1 MYYLTFLYKMNTNSE
16 ERIVHFLPDYGINGC
31 LQFGYY
37 KYSKAQPQLPIHE
50 HRNAIE
56 LCFCIKG
63 EQHYVIGE
71 RLFQLHGND
80 ILIVPPNKE
89 HGTGEYPEDKG
100 ELFWLQISCSDKRDI
115 LCNLSEEHSKYL
127 LQALERTSEQ
137 IFKGSFQIKFMFE
150 KLLSELKTSRTIL
163 SKITINQII
172 VQAILEVLT
181 LSKRKQDSSP
191 LKRLN
196 DIDTYI
202 LNNLH
207 RIIYVDELANICNVS
222 VGYFKS
228 WFKNI
233 KGIPPKEYINRL
245 KIEQSKIDLL
255 KKDSVTKVAFDLGF
269 SSSQYFSTTFKK
281 FTGYTPKTY
290 ISLRS
295 NNL

>member
-1 MYYLTFLYKMNTNSE
+1 MNTNSE

-50 HRNAIE
+50 HRNTIE

-71 RLFQLHGND
+71 ELFQLHGND
-80 ILIVPPNKE
+80 ILIIPPNKE
-89 HGTGEYPEDKG
+89 HSTGEYPEDKG
-100 ELFWLQISCSDKRDI
+100 ELFWLQINCSDNQHR
-115 LCNLSEEHSKYL
+115 LCNLSRGHSNYL
-127 LQALERTSEQ
+127 FRELKKASERT
-137 IFKGSFQIKFMFE
+137 FKGAFQVKFILE
-150 KLLSELKTSRTIL
+150 KLLNELKTSSNIL
-163 SKITINQII
+163 SEITINQLI
-172 VQAILEVLT
+172 VQTILEVLT
-181 LSKRKQDSSP
+181 LSKRKQGSLP

-222 VGYFKS
+222 VGYFKF

-255 KKDSVTKVAFDLGF
+255 KKDSITTVAFDLGF

-290 ISLRS
+290 ISL
-295 NNL
+295 NNISS